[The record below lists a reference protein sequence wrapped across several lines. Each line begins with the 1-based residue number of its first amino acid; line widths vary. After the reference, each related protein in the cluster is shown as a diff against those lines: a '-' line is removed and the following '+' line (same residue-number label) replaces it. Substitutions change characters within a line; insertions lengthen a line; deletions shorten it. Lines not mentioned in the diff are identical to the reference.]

1 MGKQQ
6 KILLKI
12 LSGNSDKNIQFSD
25 LCSLLKYLEFDL
37 RTKGDHHIFTRNN
50 VEEILNLQPI
60 KNMAKGYQVRQVRM
74 VITKYKLMEISNG

>member
-6 KILLKI
+6 KLLLKI
-12 LSGNSDKNIQFSD
+12 LNGNSDKNIQFSD

-37 RTKGDHHIFTRNN
+37 RIKGDHHIFTRDD

-60 KNMAKGYQVRQVRM
+60 KSTAKGYQIRQVRK
-74 VITKYKLMEISNG
+74 VITTYKLAEVSNG